1 MPGDVQLR
9 EIGVRLPQF
18 RGTEEATA
26 EFGSFLMS
34 SNSTVP
40 TANEE
45 GVDARVVM
53 REGASNTARGWRSL
67 RGIAP
72 AHLHNVFLPEVAAEG
87 LSPASN
93 IYDVEANVIR
103 SKSKSITCPRD
114 GRLGAAYV
122 DCIPNVQAGQ
132 SSVMLS
138 YAWSYT
144 IGDIVDT
151 LREFCR
157 TSGHDTESTFFWICV
172 FCINQQ

>member
-1 MPGDVQLR
+1 
-9 EIGVRLPQF
+9 
-18 RGTEEATA
+18 
-26 EFGSFLMS
+26 MS
-34 SNSTVP
+34 SNSTVQ
-40 TANEE
+40 TSANVE
-45 GVDARVVM
+45 GVDDARVAM
-53 REGASNTARGWRSL
+53 PEGASNTARSSGWRLL
-67 RGIAP
+67 RGVAP

-87 LSPASN
+87 LSPTSN

-122 DCIPNVQAGQ
+122 DCIPNAQAGQ
-132 SSVMLS
+132 ASVMLS